1 MVSKLLANRLKLCL
15 DKCIS
20 EEQSTFLGE
29 IHIDNAMVAIEIIR
43 TMKRKQRGWKGD
55 LALKIDIRCMI
66 ELIRV
71 SL

>member
-1 MVSKLLANRLKLCL
+1 VYKLLANRLKLCV

-29 IHIDNAMVAIEIIR
+29 IHIDNVMVAIKIIR
-43 TMKRKQRGWKGD
+43 TMKRKDRGWKED